1 MKEIYKMKSW
11 FSNTFPEYKKL
22 PQSGKFMAWLTFVQG
37 VVWLILASIQS
48 VQGLINN
55 MAWAVFFGILLFILG
70 VLALSAAWNAF
81 KFREVGFKRMIYV
94 YTPCLLQIAFASD
107 VFSFVFYIDSVL
119 KLWFSLTVN
128 KLSIGINFAAI
139 LFIVLAGRNCRH
151 LKMVSQ
157 NTDKNVE
164 PLEQVEQGQE
174 TQS

>member
-1 MKEIYKMKSW
+1 MKSW

-22 PQSGKFMAWLTFVQG
+22 PKSGKFMAWLTFVQG

-81 KFREVGFKRMIYV
+81 KFREVGFKRMTYV
-94 YTPCLLQIAFASD
+94 YVPCILQIAFASD

-119 KLWFSLTVN
+119 KLSFSLTVH
-128 KLSIGINFAAI
+128 KLTVGVNFAAI
-139 LFIVLAGRNCRH
+139 LFIVLAGRNYRH

-164 PLEQVEQGQE
+164 PLEQGQE

>member
-1 MKEIYKMKSW
+1 MKSW

-22 PQSGKFMAWLTFVQG
+22 PKSGKFMAWLTFVQG

-55 MAWAVFFGILLFILG
+55 IAWAVFFGILLFILG

-81 KFREVGFKRMIYV
+81 KFREVGFKRMAYV
-94 YTPCLLQIAFASD
+94 YMPCLLQIAFASD

-128 KLSIGINFAAI
+128 KLSVGVNFAAI
-139 LFIVLAGRNCRH
+139 LFIVLAGRNYRH

-174 TQS
+174 TQP

>member
-11 FSNTFPEYKKL
+11 FFNTFPEYKKL
-22 PQSGKFMAWLTFVQG
+22 PKSGKFMAWLTFVQG

-139 LFIVLAGRNCRH
+139 LFIVLARRNYRH

-164 PLEQVEQGQE
+164 PLEQGQE

>member
-22 PQSGKFMAWLTFVQG
+22 PKSGKFMAWLTLVQG

-164 PLEQVEQGQE
+164 PLEQGQE

>member
-1 MKEIYKMKSW
+1 MKSW

-22 PQSGKFMAWLTFVQG
+22 PKSGKFMAWLTLVQG

-55 MAWAVFFGILLFILG
+55 IAWAVFFGILLFILG

-81 KFREVGFKRMIYV
+81 KFREVGFKRMTYV
-94 YTPCLLQIAFASD
+94 YIPCLLQIAFASD

-128 KLSIGINFAAI
+128 KLSVGVNFAAI
-139 LFIVLAGRNCRH
+139 LFIVLAGRNYRH
-151 LKMVSQ
+151 LKMFSQ

-164 PLEQVEQGQE
+164 PLEQGQE

>member
-1 MKEIYKMKSW
+1 MKSW

-22 PQSGKFMAWLTFVQG
+22 PKSGKFMAWLTFVQG

-94 YTPCLLQIAFASD
+94 YTPCILQIAFASD

-119 KLWFSLTVN
+119 KLSFSLTIN
-128 KLSIGINFAAI
+128 KLTVGVNFAAI
-139 LFIVLAGRNCRH
+139 LFIVLAGRNYRH

-164 PLEQVEQGQE
+164 PLEQGQE

>member
-1 MKEIYKMKSW
+1 M
-11 FSNTFPEYKKL
+11 
-22 PQSGKFMAWLTFVQG
+22 
-37 VVWLILASIQS
+37 
-48 VQGLINN
+48 
-55 MAWAVFFGILLFILG
+55 FFGILLFILG

-81 KFREVGFKRMIYV
+81 KFREVGFKRMTYV
-94 YTPCLLQIAFASD
+94 YMPCLLQIAFAND

-128 KLSIGINFAAI
+128 KLSVGVNFAAI
-139 LFIVLAGRNCRH
+139 LFIVLAGRNYRH

-164 PLEQVEQGQE
+164 PLEQGQE

>member
-11 FSNTFPEYKKL
+11 FFNTFPDYKKL
-22 PQSGKFMAWLTFVQG
+22 PKSGKFMAWLTFVQG

-55 MAWAVFFGILLFILG
+55 MAWAVLFGVLVFALG

-107 VFSFVFYIDSVL
+107 VFSFTYYIESVL
-119 KLWFSLTVN
+119 QLSFSLIVHKLTV
-128 KLSIGINFAAI
+128 GINFAAI

-164 PLEQVEQGQE
+164 PLEQGQE

>member
-11 FSNTFPEYKKL
+11 FSNTFPDYKKL
-22 PQSGKFMAWLTFVQG
+22 PKSGKFMAWLTFVQG
-37 VVWLILASIQS
+37 VVWLILALIQI

-55 MAWAVFFGILLFILG
+55 MAWAVFFGILVFALG

-107 VFSFVFYIDSVL
+107 VFSFTYYIESVIQL
-119 KLWFSLTVN
+119 SFSLIVHKLTV
-128 KLSIGINFAAI
+128 GINFAAI
-139 LFIVLAGRNCRH
+139 LFIVLAGRNYRH

-164 PLEQVEQGQE
+164 PLEQGQE

>member
-11 FSNTFPEYKKL
+11 FFNTFPDYKKL
-22 PQSGKFMAWLTFVQG
+22 PKSGKFMAWLTFVQG

-55 MAWAVFFGILLFILG
+55 IAWAVFFGILLFILG
-70 VLALSAAWNAF
+70 MLALSAAWNAF
-81 KFREVGFKRMIYV
+81 KFREVGFKRMTYV
-94 YTPCLLQIAFASD
+94 YMPCLLQIAFASD

-128 KLSIGINFAAI
+128 KLSVGVNFAAI
-139 LFIVLAGRNCRH
+139 LFIVLAGRNYRH

-164 PLEQVEQGQE
+164 PLEQVEQG
-174 TQS
+174 

>member
-1 MKEIYKMKSW
+1 
-11 FSNTFPEYKKL
+11 
-22 PQSGKFMAWLTFVQG
+22 MAWLTFVQG

-55 MAWAVFFGILLFILG
+55 IAWAVFFGILLFILG

-81 KFREVGFKRMIYV
+81 KFREVGFKRMTYV

-119 KLWFSLTVN
+119 KLSFSLIIN
-128 KLSIGINFAAI
+128 KLTVGANFAAI
-139 LFIVLAGRNCRH
+139 LFIVLAGRNYRH

-164 PLEQVEQGQE
+164 PLEQGQE

>member
-1 MKEIYKMKSW
+1 MKSW

-22 PQSGKFMAWLTFVQG
+22 PKSGKFMAWLTFVQG

-55 MAWAVFFGILLFILG
+55 IAWSVLFGVLIFALG
-70 VLALSAAWNAF
+70 LLALSAAWNAF
-81 KFREVGFKRMIYV
+81 KFREAGFKRMTYV
-94 YTPCLLQIAFASD
+94 YMPCILQIAFASD

-119 KLWFSLTVN
+119 KLSFSLIIN
-128 KLSIGINFAAI
+128 KLTVGVNFAAI
-139 LFIVLAGRNCRH
+139 LFIVLAGRNYRH

-164 PLEQVEQGQE
+164 PLEQGQE

>member
-1 MKEIYKMKSW
+1 MKSW

-22 PQSGKFMAWLTFVQG
+22 PKSGKFMAWLTFVQG
-37 VVWLILASIQS
+37 VVWVVLAVIQS

-55 MAWAVFFGILLFILG
+55 IAWAVFFGVLLFVLG

-81 KFREVGFKRMIYV
+81 KFCAVGFKRMTYV
-94 YTPCLLQIAFASD
+94 YMPCLFQIVFVGEA
-107 VFSFVFYIDSVL
+107 FSFTYYIESVL
-119 KLWFSLTVN
+119 QLSFSLTVH
-128 KLSIGINFAAI
+128 KLTVGINFAAI
-139 LFIVLAGRNCRH
+139 LFIVLAGRNYRH

-164 PLEQVEQGQE
+164 PLEKGQE

>member
-1 MKEIYKMKSW
+1 
-11 FSNTFPEYKKL
+11 
-22 PQSGKFMAWLTFVQG
+22 MAWLTFVQG

-55 MAWAVFFGILLFILG
+55 MAWAVFFGILLFVLG

-81 KFREVGFKRMIYV
+81 KFREVGFKRMTYM
-94 YTPCLLQIAFASD
+94 YMPCILQIAFASD

-119 KLWFSLTVN
+119 KLSFSLIIN
-128 KLSIGINFAAI
+128 KLTVGVNFAAI
-139 LFIVLAGRNCRH
+139 LFIVLAGRNYRH

-164 PLEQVEQGQE
+164 PLEQGQE

>member
-1 MKEIYKMKSW
+1 MKSW

-22 PQSGKFMAWLTFVQG
+22 PKSGKFMAWLTLVQG

-55 MAWAVFFGILLFILG
+55 IAWAVFFGILLFILG

-81 KFREVGFKRMIYV
+81 KFREVGFKRMTYV
-94 YTPCLLQIAFASD
+94 YIPCLLQMAFASD

-128 KLSIGINFAAI
+128 KLSVGVNFAAI
-139 LFIVLAGRNCRH
+139 LFIVLAGRNYRH

-164 PLEQVEQGQE
+164 PLEQGQE
-174 TQS
+174 TQL

>member
-22 PQSGKFMAWLTFVQG
+22 PKSGKFMAWLTFVQG

-55 MAWAVFFGILLFILG
+55 MAWAVLFGVLVFALG

-94 YTPCLLQIAFASD
+94 YTPCLLQIVFVGEA
-107 VFSFVFYIDSVL
+107 FSFTYYIESVL
-119 KLWFSLTVN
+119 QLSFSLTVH
-128 KLSIGINFAAI
+128 KLTVGVNFAAI
-139 LFIVLAGRNCRH
+139 LFIVLAGRNCH
-151 LKMVSQ
+151 YLKMVSQ

-164 PLEQVEQGQE
+164 PLEQGQE

>member
-1 MKEIYKMKSW
+1 MKAIYKMKSW
-11 FSNTFPEYKKL
+11 FSNIFPEYKKL
-22 PQSGKFMAWLTFVQG
+22 PKSGKFMAWLTLVQG

-119 KLWFSLTVN
+119 KLSFSLIIN
-128 KLSIGINFAAI
+128 KLTVGVNFAAI
-139 LFIVLAGRNCRH
+139 LFIVLAGRNYRH

-164 PLEQVEQGQE
+164 PLEQGQE

>member
-1 MKEIYKMKSW
+1 MKSW
-11 FSNTFPEYKKL
+11 FSNTFPDYKKM
-22 PQSGKFMAWLTFVQG
+22 PKSGKFMAWLTLVQG

-128 KLSIGINFAAI
+128 KLSVGINFAAI

>member
-1 MKEIYKMKSW
+1 MKSW
-11 FSNTFPEYKKL
+11 FSNTFPDYKKL
-22 PQSGKFMAWLTFVQG
+22 PKSGKFMAWLTLVQG

-55 MAWAVFFGILLFILG
+55 IAWAVFFGILLFILG

-81 KFREVGFKRMIYV
+81 KFREVGFKRMTYV
-94 YTPCLLQIAFASD
+94 YIPCLLQIAFASD

-128 KLSIGINFAAI
+128 KLSVGVNFAAI
-139 LFIVLAGRNCRH
+139 LFIVLAGRNYRH

-164 PLEQVEQGQE
+164 PLEQGQE
-174 TQS
+174 TQL

>member
-1 MKEIYKMKSW
+1 MKSW

-22 PQSGKFMAWLTFVQG
+22 PKSGKFMAWLTLVQG

-81 KFREVGFKRMIYV
+81 KFREVGFKRMTYV
-94 YTPCLLQIAFASD
+94 YIPCLLQIAFASD

-119 KLWFSLTVN
+119 KLSFSLIVN
-128 KLSIGINFAAI
+128 KLTVGVNFAAI
-139 LFIVLAGRNCRH
+139 LFIVLAGRNYRH

-164 PLEQVEQGQE
+164 PLEQGQE
-174 TQS
+174 TQL

>member
-1 MKEIYKMKSW
+1 MV
-11 FSNTFPEYKKL
+11 
-22 PQSGKFMAWLTFVQG
+22 WLTFVQG

-55 MAWAVFFGILLFILG
+55 IAWAVFFGILLFVLG

-81 KFREVGFKRMIYV
+81 KFREIGFNRMIYV
-94 YTPCLLQIAFASD
+94 YTPCLLQIVFVGEA
-107 VFSFVFYIDSVL
+107 FSFTYYIESVL
-119 KLWFSLTVN
+119 QLSFSLTVH
-128 KLSIGINFAAI
+128 KLTVGVNFAAI

-164 PLEQVEQGQE
+164 LLEQVEQGQE
-174 TQS
+174 THS

>member
-11 FSNTFPEYKKL
+11 FSNTFPDYKKL
-22 PQSGKFMAWLTFVQG
+22 PKSGKFMAWLTLVQG

-55 MAWAVFFGILLFILG
+55 IAWAVFFGILLFILG

-81 KFREVGFKRMIYV
+81 KFREVGFKRMTYV
-94 YTPCLLQIAFASD
+94 YIPCLLQIAFASD

-128 KLSIGINFAAI
+128 KLSVGVNFAAI
-139 LFIVLAGRNCRH
+139 LFIVLAGRNYRH

-164 PLEQVEQGQE
+164 PLEQGQE

>member
-55 MAWAVFFGILLFILG
+55 MAWVVLFGVLVFALG

-139 LFIVLAGRNCRH
+139 LFIVLAGRNYRH

>member
-11 FSNTFPEYKKL
+11 FFNTFPDYKKL
-22 PQSGKFMAWLTFVQG
+22 PKSGKFMAWLTFVQG
-37 VVWLILASIQS
+37 LVWVVLAVIQS

-55 MAWAVFFGILLFILG
+55 IAWAVFFGILLFVLG

-81 KFREVGFKRMIYV
+81 KFCAVGFKRMTYV
-94 YTPCLLQIAFASD
+94 YMPCILQIAFASD

-119 KLWFSLTVN
+119 KLSFSLIIN
-128 KLSIGINFAAI
+128 KLTVGVNFAAI
-139 LFIVLAGRNCRH
+139 LYIVLAGRNYRH

-164 PLEQVEQGQE
+164 PLEQGQE

>member
-1 MKEIYKMKSW
+1 MKSW

-22 PQSGKFMAWLTFVQG
+22 PKSGKFMAWLTLVQG

-55 MAWAVFFGILLFILG
+55 IAWAVFFGILLFILG

-81 KFREVGFKRMIYV
+81 KFREVGFKRMTYV
-94 YTPCLLQIAFASD
+94 YIPCLLQIAFASD

-128 KLSIGINFAAI
+128 KLSVGVNFAAI
-139 LFIVLAGRNCRH
+139 LFIVLAGRNYRH

>member
-11 FSNTFPEYKKL
+11 FFNTFPEYKKL
-22 PQSGKFMAWLTFVQG
+22 PKSGKFMAWLTFVQG
-37 VVWLILASIQS
+37 VVWVVLVVIQS

-55 MAWAVFFGILLFILG
+55 IAWAVFFGVLLFVLG

-81 KFREVGFKRMIYV
+81 KFCAVGFKRMTYV
-94 YTPCLLQIAFASD
+94 YMPCLFQIVFVGEA
-107 VFSFVFYIDSVL
+107 FSFTYYIESVL
-119 KLWFSLTVN
+119 QLSFSLTVH
-128 KLSIGINFAAI
+128 KLTVGINFAAI
-139 LFIVLAGRNCRH
+139 LFIVLAGRNYRH

-164 PLEQVEQGQE
+164 PLEQGQE

>member
-11 FSNTFPEYKKL
+11 FFNTFPDYKKL
-22 PQSGKFMAWLTFVQG
+22 PKSGKFMAWLTLVQG

-107 VFSFVFYIDSVL
+107 VFSFTYYIESVL
-119 KLWFSLTVN
+119 QLSFSLIVHKLTV
-128 KLSIGINFAAI
+128 GINFAAI
-139 LFIVLAGRNCRH
+139 LFIVLAGRNYRH

-164 PLEQVEQGQE
+164 PLEQGQE

>member
-1 MKEIYKMKSW
+1 MKSW

-22 PQSGKFMAWLTFVQG
+22 PKSGKFMAWLTLVQG

-128 KLSIGINFAAI
+128 KLSVGVNFAAI

-164 PLEQVEQGQE
+164 PLEQGQE

>member
-1 MKEIYKMKSW
+1 MKSW
-11 FSNTFPEYKKL
+11 FSNTFPDYKKL
-22 PQSGKFMAWLTFVQG
+22 PKSGKFMAWLTFVQG

-128 KLSIGINFAAI
+128 KLSVGINFAAI

-164 PLEQVEQGQE
+164 PLEQGQE

>member
-11 FSNTFPEYKKL
+11 FFNTFPDYKKL
-22 PQSGKFMAWLTFVQG
+22 PKSGKFMAWLTLVQG

-81 KFREVGFKRMIYV
+81 KFREVGFKRMTYV

-107 VFSFVFYIDSVL
+107 VFSFTYYIESVL
-119 KLWFSLTVN
+119 QLSFSLIVHKLTV
-128 KLSIGINFAAI
+128 GINFAAI
-139 LFIVLAGRNCRH
+139 LFIVLARRNYRH

-164 PLEQVEQGQE
+164 PLEQGQE

>member
-1 MKEIYKMKSW
+1 MKSW
-11 FSNTFPEYKKL
+11 FSNTFPDYKKM
-22 PQSGKFMAWLTFVQG
+22 PKSGKFMAWLTLVQG

-128 KLSIGINFAAI
+128 KLSVGINFAAI

-164 PLEQVEQGQE
+164 PLEQGQE

>member
-11 FSNTFPEYKKL
+11 FFNTFPDYKKL
-22 PQSGKFMAWLTFVQG
+22 PKSGKFMAWLTLVQG

-128 KLSIGINFAAI
+128 KLSVGINFAAI

-164 PLEQVEQGQE
+164 PLEQGQE

>member
-11 FSNTFPEYKKL
+11 FSNTFPDYKKL
-22 PQSGKFMAWLTFVQG
+22 PKSGKFMAWLTFVQG
-37 VVWLILASIQS
+37 VVWLILALIQI

-55 MAWAVFFGILLFILG
+55 MAWAVFFGILVFALG

-107 VFSFVFYIDSVL
+107 VFSFTYYIESVL
-119 KLWFSLTVN
+119 QLSFSLIVHKLTV
-128 KLSIGINFAAI
+128 GINFAAI

-164 PLEQVEQGQE
+164 PLEQGQE